1 LFISYIDRVKKDLQD
16 LLQILEGCCANDHRC
31 QKAMYD
37 RYLSYVMR
45 ISFRYVHSFDNASI
59 AANDAFV
66 RIFKNI
72 KKFEIRDPDNLEKML
87 MGWIRRLAI
96 NASIDYMSRENLVPE
111 TTVIPESV
119 WQVPGGEKSGEE
131 KMMYKEL
138 ITLVRRLSP
147 AYRVVFNLHVI
158 DGYSHQEIASM
169 LGISVGTSKS
179 NLSKAKIALK
189 KYFIQDKNGN
199 TLCFT

>member
-1 LFISYIDRVKKDLQD
+1 MQD

-37 RYLSYVMR
+37 RYLPYVLR
-45 ISFRYVHSFDNASI
+45 IAFRYVHSFENAAN

-72 KKFEIRDPDNLEKML
+72 RKFEIRDPDNLEKMF
-87 MGWIRRLAI
+87 MGWMRRLSI
-96 NASIDYMSRENLVPE
+96 NAAIDYMSRENLVPQ
-111 TTVIPESV
+111 TTIIPDSV
-119 WQVPGGEKSGEE
+119 WQIPGKESSGEE
-131 KMMYKEL
+131 KMLYKEL
-138 ITLVRRLSP
+138 MILVRRLSP

-158 DGYSHQEIASM
+158 DGYSHQEIAAM

-179 NLSKAKIALK
+179 NLAKAKMALK

>member
-1 LFISYIDRVKKDLQD
+1 
-16 LLQILEGCCANDHRC
+16 
-31 QKAMYD
+31 MYD
-37 RYLSYVMR
+37 RYLAYVMR

-87 MGWIRRLAI
+87 MGWMRRLAI

-111 TTVIPESV
+111 TSVIPDSV
-119 WQVPGGEKSGEE
+119 WQVPGRENSGEE
-131 KMMYKEL
+131 KLMYKEL